1 MNQRDEFRESVQ
13 RDSEQQRKAELQK
26 AGLFG
31 LLVYG
36 GTLGLLLVI
45 PMVAGAYLGSWLD
58 SLNEEFGTRW
68 TVSLIIIGVVAGVW
82 NVVWYIREHS

>member
-1 MNQRDEFRESVQ
+1 MNQRDEFRDSVQ
-13 RDSEQQRKAELQK
+13 RDSDQQRKAEREK

-31 LLVYG
+31 LMLYG
-36 GTLGLLLVI
+36 GTLGLLLAI

-58 SLNEEFGTRW
+58 SLSTEFGTRW
-68 TVSLIIIGVVAGVW
+68 TVSLIVLGVAAGVW

>member
-26 AGLFG
+26 AGFFG

-58 SLNEEFGTRW
+58 SLNAEFGTRW

>member
-1 MNQRDEFRESVQ
+1 MSLQDDFRDSVQ
-13 RDSEQQRKAELQK
+13 RDSKREQKGERER

-31 LLVYG
+31 LMLYG

-45 PMVAGAYLGSWLD
+45 PMVGGAYFGRWLD
-58 SLNEEFGTRW
+58 SLSPQFGTRW
-68 TVSLIIIGVVAGVW
+68 TVSFIILGVAAGVW